1 MDKPIAD
8 MPGASMP
15 DADFDAALRAA
26 GNLHRG
32 GKLDEAERR
41 YRMLLARRPR
51 HGTLLHAAGLC
62 ALQQGLLPLALERL
76 SQAIEHDA
84 TDPTLHSNHGLALQA
99 SGRHEAALAA
109 YRRAL
114 ALDPSQPDA
123 LFNLGGVLMQ
133 LHQPQAALDAYERLL
148 LTHPHHIPTL
158 LRRSAV
164 LRALGRADEAL
175 AACGQARALAPDDQS
190 VCLEWALVLRDTRQ
204 FADAL
209 TALARV
215 LAHRPDHPFALWQ
228 QGLALRAL
236 GRHEAALQSYDHAL
250 AAMHV
255 KPGTVTDPGLE
266 AALRAGRAN
275 VLSDL
280 GRAEAALAGY
290 DQALALIPEFA
301 DAWSNRSGVLAGLA
315 RFGEALASATQAL
328 ALQPDHRQAALH
340 RANALREI
348 GQGAAAL
355 QAYEAL
361 LAPYR
366 GHAHEHSPDRDHE
379 AAAVWFNRALTLSA
393 LARYRE
399 ARSSY
404 AEALALTPDDADLR
418 WNAALCDLL
427 LGDYAAGWRGYEAR
441 WDSARLKVPRRPFAR
456 MRWLGDGDPRGKRLL
471 LHAEQGLGDT
481 LQFFRYV
488 PLLVERGARI
498 VLEVQPVLRR
508 LFEQQRDL
516 LHLPGLVQVLAQG
529 EVLPDFDLHCP
540 LPSLPLA
547 CIGTHPAPLAQIPY
561 LKADPALCAKW
572 SARLAGVEAKS
583 KAISN
588 TAYIGATAS
597 DADRPP
603 RIGVAWRGSGSQA
616 RDPRR
621 LPLAY
626 LATLSSLPAHFI
638 GLQVDHPAEEA
649 ELAGLTRFDGDLI
662 DFAETAALIAQ
673 LDLVISIDTSVVHL
687 AGALGC
693 PVWVLLPFN
702 ADWRWLAARCD
713 SPWYPG
719 ARLFRQIAPG
729 QWSGVID
736 AVRGALQTEW
746 LAGRHAVPPAI
757 RQLELHKKSD

>member
-8 MPGASMP
+8 MPGANMP
-15 DADFDAALRAA
+15 DADFDAALREA

-41 YRMLLARRPR
+41 YRMLLAQRPQ
-51 HGTLLHAAGLC
+51 HGALLHLAGLC
-62 ALQQGLLPLALERL
+62 AFQQGQLPLALERL
-76 SQAIEHDA
+76 SQAIEHGA
-84 TDPTLHSNHGLALQA
+84 TDPTLHSNHGLVLQA

-109 YRRAL
+109 YRQAL

-133 LHQPQAALDAYERLL
+133 LHQPQAALEAYERLL
-148 LTHPHHIPTL
+148 LTHPQHIPTL

-175 AACGQARALAPDDQS
+175 AACRQALALAPDDEA

-204 FADAL
+204 FAAAL
-209 TALARV
+209 TALTRV

-228 QGLALRAL
+228 QGLVLRAL
-236 GRHEAALQSYDHAL
+236 GRHDEALQCYDHAL

-255 KPGTVTDPGLE
+255 KPGTAADPGLE
-266 AALRAGRAN
+266 AALSAGRAN

-280 GRAEAALAGY
+280 GRAEDALAGY

-301 DAWSNRSGVLAGLA
+301 DAWSNRSGVLARLA

-328 ALQPDHRQAALH
+328 ALQPDHGQAALH

-361 LAPYR
+361 LAQYR
-366 GHAHEHSPDRDHE
+366 GHAHEHSPDHDHE
-379 AAAVWFNRALTLSA
+379 EAAVWFNRALTLTA

-404 AEALALTPDDADLR
+404 AEALALTPDDGDLR

-441 WDSARLKVPRRPFAR
+441 WDSARLKVPRRPFTQ
-456 MRWLGDGDPRGKRLL
+456 MRWLGDGDLRGKRLL

-572 SARLAGVEAKS
+572 SARLARLEAKS
-583 KAISN
+583 EAIPKAKLEAKLEPTPN
-588 TAYIGATAS
+588 TEYIGATAA
-597 DADRPP
+597 DADRPL
-603 RIGVAWRGSGSQA
+603 RIGVAWRGSGSQT

-626 LATLSSLPAHFI
+626 LATLLSLPAHFI

-649 ELAGLTRFDGDLI
+649 ELPGLTRFDGDLS

-702 ADWRWLAARCD
+702 ADWRWLAAGCD

-719 ARLFRQIAPG
+719 ARLFRQAAPG
-729 QWSGVID
+729 RWPGVID

-746 LAGRHAVPPAI
+746 LAGRHTV
-757 RQLELHKKSD
+757 